1 MDSDLQDNPSDLR
14 HFMDKITEG
23 ADLVM
28 GIRENR
34 KHSHALKF
42 ATAIYNVL
50 IIMLYNSPLTMHSG
64 SFIAFKSKFVKDI
77 PFKKN
82 DHRYLPLIAISR
94 GASNIREI
102 VVSHNERKYGNSN
115 YSIFKKIILG
125 IPELILFLVRMK
137 FGFYKK

>member
-1 MDSDLQDNPSDLR
+1 
-14 HFMDKITEG
+14 
-23 ADLVM
+23 
-28 GIRENR
+28 
-34 KHSHALKF
+34 
-42 ATAIYNVL
+42 
-50 IIMLYNSPLTMHSG
+50 MLYNSPLTMHSG